1 MNILR
6 KKKKFKNLNNIYNYT
21 QSIYQSLNYN
31 PISLNITEY
40 TENNIFNITYMCFK
54 IYKL

>member
-6 KKKKFKNLNNIYNYT
+6 KNLNNIYNYT

-40 TENNIFNITYMCFK
+40 TENNIFNITYMCIK

>member
-6 KKKKFKNLNNIYNYT
+6 KNLNNIYNYT